1 MVGTI
6 AQGLRIVDACPKVR
20 DGDGDGDEEEE
31 EDENGCVDELIRPP
45 GTFA

>member
-20 DGDGDGDEEEE
+20 DGDGDEEE